1 MLLETRSPKT
11 DPVVRASGTIR
22 EAFEPAGIRDCRIR
36 YARNMA
42 RKGNGKSTRAD
53 SDAPVYYTT
62 FQVAKFL
69 GVSLPTIVNWI
80 EAGRLDAHKTPGGHR
95 RIGQRD
101 LVAFA
106 RLHRY
111 PIAAELAA
119 EVALD
124 KVLVVDDEVDFA
136 ELVREYLQLKG
147 GYQVEVASSG
157 FDAGFAVARFQP
169 DLILMDI
176 MMPDMDGFQVHELL
190 KGDAATRHIPVIA
203 CTAYRDPEI
212 EARIRKQTFDGF
224 IEKPL
229 KLDQLLET
237 VKGALALETRED
249 ADDQDVAAS

>member
-1 MLLETRSPKT
+1 MLNPMGKRDT
-11 DPVVRASGTIR
+11 
-22 EAFEPAGIRDCRIR
+22 EAG
-36 YARNMA
+36 ARTG
-42 RKGNGKSTRAD
+42 KG
-53 SDAPVYYTT
+53 PVYYTT

-69 GVSLPTIVNWI
+69 GVSVPTIVNWI

-95 RIGQRD
+95 RIAQGD
-101 LVAFA
+101 LITFA
-106 RLHRY
+106 RAHRY
-111 PIAAELAA
+111 PIAPEFADA
-119 EVALD
+119 VALN

-147 GYQVEVASSG
+147 GYTVEIASSG

-190 KGDAATRHIPVIA
+190 KGDPATRHIPVIA

-224 IEKPL
+224 LEKPL
-229 KLDQLLET
+229 KLEQLLRT
-237 VKGALALETRED
+237 VQGALALQTRGSDSDEG
-249 ADDQDVAAS
+249 AAAS